1 MKSLTTSVMRSA
13 SCFRQVCVIYT
24 KECFAK
30 GCCRFHT
37 WTSFSS
43 RFPYQYVTK
52 KQVILSVCVG
62 GGGSGEFVKSEGKKT
77 MILPI
82 LALK

>member
-52 KQVILSVCVG
+52 NQVILSVE
-62 GGGSGEFVKSEGKKT
+62 GGSGEFVKSEGKKM